1 MACFWSP
8 VLNTAQAAFGDGWGI
23 LGGSFRAG
31 GARVLRWEE
40 ATGPD
45 GEGQGAICDDLPS
58 LGLSGEDWERAGGE
72 CGELL
77 LAGGTSL

>member
-40 ATGPD
+40 AV
-45 GEGQGAICDDLPS
+45 C
-58 LGLSGEDWERAGGE
+58 
-72 CGELL
+72 
-77 LAGGTSL
+77 LAGGGHRT